1 MYLAKQRAS
10 VPLSMTLFATEQVGV
25 SIGEAVTFMPCA
37 L

>member
-10 VPLSMTLFATEQVGV
+10 VPLSMALFATEQVGV
-25 SIGEAVTFMPCA
+25 SIGDGVAFMPCA